1 MKRRVSQK
9 EEATRANIEEDSNQ
23 DVEIPNDTGDCGDEM
38 SIGESIEKDMDKNDD
53 GNYDD
58 NDDENEYNKYNNGIK
73 FFEKEKDVFF
83 VQCECQKGK

>member
-9 EEATRANIEEDSNQ
+9 EEATRANIEEDSDQ
-23 DVEIPNDTGDCGDEM
+23 EMPNDMGDCGDEV
-38 SIGESIEKDMDKNDD
+38 IGESIEKGVDKNDD

-83 VQCECQKGK
+83 VQCECQKGG